1 PRDIQVGVTVVAVT
15 TFILAGIGNSLVIY
29 IVCTVN
35 QMKSS
40 TNTLI
45 ANMAVADLLM
55 TIDIPYMLKWV
66 YVWNG
71 WFGTFM
77 GTALCKFFHSAQVG
91 SLAASVFSLVAISLD
106 RSFGILFPMR
116 TIMTRNVVRF
126 AIAAI
131 WLGALALSIP
141 LMLVVKNTKDERTGN
156 MICDEIWPP
165 ISHKTY
171 AGFLFTTSYI
181 IPILIIAVVYFL
193 AGMRLWS
200 RKLPGHRTLMSH
212 KKAQASSRRA
222 TVMLIT
228 VVIVFALSWFPFQA
242 LEIIRYIDP
251 KILTNF
257 TVPMA
262 VWFVIPWFGYCNSAV
277 NPIIYVIFSENYR
290 HEFYRILCR
299 GPSRKERYR
308 KTIVYSRSATRTTR
322 LSRASSMAVT
332 SDALHNFK
340 DAIPRFSDHH
350 RFKLPI
356 PRGIQ
361 IVVTVMAVT
370 AFLLATI
377 GNSLVIY
384 IVYTVNHMKNS
395 TNILIANMAVAD
407 LLMSIDL
414 PYILK
419 FFFIWSGWFG
429 TFMGAALCKFFH
441 SAQVGSLIASVFS
454 LIAVSLDRSFAILYP
469 LETIMTTKVVGFAIV
484 IIWLG
489 ALAFMIPVMF
499 VATAKR
505 EEETKTVICIE
516 DWSALSREIY
526 TLILFVISYAIPLFA
541 ITVAY
546 FLAALR
552 LCRRKL
558 PGHQNPIAHKKVQK
572 TSRRATVMLVTVV
585 VVFALSWLP
594 FQVLEMI
601 ATYNFKFFLEIP
613 IQVIFV
619 LPWFGYYNSAI
630 NPILYVIFSGNY
642 RREFYR
648 ILCKRES
655 RKERS
660 RVAATG

>member
-1 PRDIQVGVTVVAVT
+1 MTYNSTEAPP
-15 TFILAGIGNSLVIY
+15 AG
-29 IVCTVN
+29 
-35 QMKSS
+35 
-40 TNTLI
+40 
-45 ANMAVADLLM
+45 
-55 TIDIPYMLKWV
+55 
-66 YVWNG
+66 
-71 WFGTFM
+71 
-77 GTALCKFFHSAQVG
+77 
-91 SLAASVFSLVAISLD
+91 
-106 RSFGILFPMR
+106 R
-116 TIMTRNVVRF
+116 
-126 AIAAI
+126 
-131 WLGALALSIP
+131 
-141 LMLVVKNTKDERTGN
+141 
-156 MICDEIWPP
+156 
-165 ISHKTY
+165 
-171 AGFLFTTSYI
+171 
-181 IPILIIAVVYFL
+181 
-193 AGMRLWS
+193 
-200 RKLPGHRTLMSH
+200 
-212 KKAQASSRRA
+212 
-222 TVMLIT
+222 
-228 VVIVFALSWFPFQA
+228 
-242 LEIIRYIDP
+242 
-251 KILTNF
+251 
-257 TVPMA
+257 
-262 VWFVIPWFGYCNSAV
+262 
-277 NPIIYVIFSENYR
+277 
-290 HEFYRILCR
+290 
-299 GPSRKERYR
+299 
-308 KTIVYSRSATRTTR
+308 
-322 LSRASSMAVT
+322 
-332 SDALHNFK
+332 
-340 DAIPRFSDHH
+340 
-350 RFKLPI
+350 LPI
-356 PRGIQ
+356 PRDIQ

-454 LIAVSLDRSFAILYP
+454 LVAVSLDRSFAILYP
-469 LETIMTTKVVGFAIV
+469 LEPIMTTKVVGFAIA

-516 DWSALSREIY
+516 DWSALSREVY
-526 TLILFVISYAIPLFA
+526 TLILFVIGYAIPLFA

-660 RVAATG
+660 RVAATGERNTAPKAGDVMELNIPCDTLKLNTSRDTLELYTSSDVLETRL